1 MKLILYIYIFLII
14 SSVYS
19 LADTYEERKF
29 IIEAKL
35 GILPG
40 IKIMEIYTELKTE
53 DDNFDYIFDIRS
65 LNIVKFINEINGKG
79 IVKGKIV
86 DNDYI
91 PSKYTYS
98 YSRKEK
104 SKYVEIIYEDNYIKK
119 LVVTPEYDE
128 SNLTPLTNK
137 MLEKTIDP
145 PTFFLSILDYKK
157 INNCQ
162 KIFRIFDGKRRYN
175 VEFNK
180 SSKSSDNLIECE
192 ARQIKLGGYKK
203 KENDVF
209 ANSDFIKIVYENNR
223 DNKFLRY
230 EAKNG
235 NINILIKESKLSK

>member
-1 MKLILYIYIFLII
+1 MKLILYIHIFLII

-40 IKIMEIYTELKTE
+40 IKIMEIYTELETV

-79 IVKGKIV
+79 IVKGKILG
-86 DNDYI
+86 NDYI
-91 PSKYTYS
+91 PSRYTYS

-104 SKYVEIIYEDNYIKK
+104 SKYVEIIYEDNFIKK

-180 SSKSSDNLIECE
+180 SSESSDNLIECE
-192 ARQIKLGGYKK
+192 AKQIKLGGYKK

-209 ANSDFIKIVYENNR
+209 ATSDFIKIVYENNR

-235 NINILIKESKLSK
+235 NINILIKEARIN